1 MDSDDRLVDATA
13 GPPGPV
19 DGPQL
24 QRERLVAV
32 LRAAPPGSALG
43 GWSALA
49 FDGLSEGLGAP
60 ARIIIPAHARRPRLA
75 GVRIAYSTQLGT
87 WVDPVLA
94 PRRTVPARSLV
105 DAAVWSPGP
114 AAARAV
120 LLRGLGCG
128 AAGPAELAAAL
139 RARGPCRH
147 RAVIEDVL
155 TWAGHGALPPAGS
168 REPGRRPDP
177 AAWAGVVAM

>member
-1 MDSDDRLVDATA
+1 MNQDDRGKDAAA
-13 GPPGPV
+13 GPPGHLA
-19 DGPQL
+19 GPQG
-24 QRERLVAV
+24 QRERLVAA
-32 LRAAPPGSALG
+32 LRAAPQGSALG

-49 FDGLSEGLGAP
+49 FDGLTEGFGAP
-60 ARIIIPAHARRPRLA
+60 ARIVIPAHARRPRLP
-75 GVRIAYSTQLGT
+75 GVRIAYSTQLVD
-87 WVDPVLA
+87 WVDPRLD

-105 DAAVWSPGP
+105 DAAAWSPDR
-114 AAARAV
+114 AAAREV

-155 TWAGHGALPPAGS
+155 RWSDRAGGPSAGS
-168 REPGRRPDP
+168 RGVVRRSNLTRLP
-177 AAWAGVVAM
+177 GVVAM